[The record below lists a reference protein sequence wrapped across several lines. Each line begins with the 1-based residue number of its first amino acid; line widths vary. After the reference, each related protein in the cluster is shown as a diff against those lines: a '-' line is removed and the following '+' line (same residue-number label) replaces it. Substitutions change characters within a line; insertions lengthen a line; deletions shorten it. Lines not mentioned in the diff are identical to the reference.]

1 MDQEQL
7 EEDLRADKGP
17 QQLGRPQTLQ
27 RETGD
32 TIVYGMICQYY
43 RVYFTPIKHIE
54 LIEQRL
60 AREQRPILERKRQ

>member
-32 TIVYGMICQYY
+32 TIVYGMICQY
-43 RVYFTPIKHIE
+43 FTPIKHIE